1 MEQMPTLVNIAH
13 LPWEHVWQRP
23 QQLMT
28 RFAKRCRVIYC
39 NPPELDN
46 EGGELRLAE
55 GPSSHGVRVLQ
66 PFFPVSI
73 LDTPGNRYPDLWLR
87 LLPAVLA
94 EAGPNPIVWV
104 SSPLANYLVD
114 AAREQLRL
122 SVYDC
127 MDDLASFRD
136 GTAEMRERETHLL
149 GLVAL
154 LFTGGFSM
162 YEARKDRHPRA
173 YCFPSGV
180 DVEHYRQT
188 EDASLE
194 IPAATA
200 WIPRPRLGYF
210 GVLDERIDW
219 PLIARIA
226 HERRKW
232 HWVLVGPTAKVLP
245 QEIPG
250 GPNIHYLGQQAYAD
264 LPAFLKSFDIATMP
278 FALNEATRSISPTKT
293 LEYLAGGKPVI
304 STSVPD
310 VVAGYTGVVEI
321 VDGAD
326 AWMRSLV
333 TMLDASPDQQ
343 QARRDLAAPLLEQ
356 ASWDSIADRM
366 WALIEEQMA
375 QRPVPAK

>member
-1 MEQMPTLVNIAH
+1 MEPITLFNIAH
-13 LPWEHVWQRP
+13 LPWDHVWQRP

-28 RFAKRCRVIYC
+28 RFAKRCPVIYC
-39 NPPELDN
+39 DPPRLDN
-46 EGGELRLAE
+46 EGTELRFE
-55 GPSSHGVRVLQ
+55 ERPSSHGVRVIR
-66 PFFPVSI
+66 PVFPVSI
-73 LDTPGNRYPDLWLR
+73 LDTPGNHYRDLWRR

-94 EAGPNPIVWV
+94 EAGPNPILWV
-104 SSPLANYLVD
+104 SSPLTNYLVA
-114 AAREQLRL
+114 AARAQVRIA
-122 SVYDC
+122 VYDC

-136 GTAEMRERETHLL
+136 GTPEMRQREAQLL
-149 GLVAL
+149 GLVDL

-173 YCFPSGV
+173 HCFPSGV

-194 IPAATA
+194 IPAPAA

-219 PLIARIA
+219 PVIARIA
-226 HERRKW
+226 QERPQW
-232 HWVLVGPTAKVLP
+232 HWVLVGPTAKVFP
-245 QEIPG
+245 HEIPG

-304 STSVPD
+304 SSSVPD

-326 AWMRSLV
+326 AWMHSLAA
-333 TMLDASPDQQ
+333 MLDESPEQQ
-343 QARRDLAAPLLEQ
+343 QARRERAAPLLEQ

-375 QRPVPAK
+375 QRPVPAE